1 MSVIV
6 VKRPHRNWW
15 GGSGS
20 PLEISPDNRDQTS
33 HTMNPFTRATAAW
46 HLVGLASEF
55 PSIDDDNRIVPRCKA
70 FNIPKTNGAIE
81 PVEDIDLPGELK
93 DQVLVFK
100 YKGKYHAIDHV
111 S

>member
-1 MSVIV
+1 MSGA
-6 VKRPHRNWW
+6 KDPPGF
-15 GGSGS
+15 GGAEVGDFSNRHQ
-20 PLEISPDNRDQTS
+20 PLTLA
-33 HTMNPFTRATAAW
+33 MNPFTRPNAAW
-46 HLVGLASEF
+46 HMVGLASEF
-55 PSIDDDNRIVPRCKA
+55 PSIDDDSRIVPRCRA
-70 FNIPKTNGAIE
+70 FNIPKTNDTIE

>member
-1 MSVIV
+1 VGR
-6 VKRPHRNWW
+6 KW
-15 GGSGS
+15 
-20 PLEISPDNRDQTS
+20 EISPTDTNQPLALA
-33 HTMNPFTRATAAW
+33 MNPFTRPSAAW

-55 PSIDDDNRIVPRCKA
+55 PSIDDDSRIVPRCKA
-70 FNIPKTNGAIE
+70 FNIPKANDTIE